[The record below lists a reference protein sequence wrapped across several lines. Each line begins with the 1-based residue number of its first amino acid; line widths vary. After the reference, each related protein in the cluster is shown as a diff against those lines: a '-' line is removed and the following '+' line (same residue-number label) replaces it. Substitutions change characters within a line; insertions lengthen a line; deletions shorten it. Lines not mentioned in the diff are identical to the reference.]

1 MKFIRREEKIK
12 LKKGRKRVR
21 IAIFFLA
28 ILLIISTL
36 GYLIKSF
43 RQNDF
48 FLFQSEKILKPMTGI
63 SSERELVDEFSKTDV
78 RVISLSIIGE
88 KELEASISGGTK
100 ILLKTEKIAQQV
112 SSLQLMLSRFKIEG
126 RIPKKIDLRFEK
138 PIVVF

>member
-1 MKFIRREEKIK
+1 MKFTRREEKIK

-28 ILLIISTL
+28 ILLIISTF
-36 GYLIKSF
+36 GYLIKTW

-63 SSERELVDEFSKTDV
+63 SSERELVEEFSKTDV

-100 ILLKTEKIAQQV
+100 VLLKTEKIAQQV
-112 SSLQLMLSRFKIEG
+112 SSLQVMLSRFKIEG

>member
-1 MKFIRREEKIK
+1 MKFTRREEKIN
-12 LKKGRKRVR
+12 LKKGKKRVR
-21 IAIFFLA
+21 VAVFFLV
-28 ILLIISTL
+28 ILLTISTL

-48 FLFQSEKILKPMTGI
+48 FLFQSEKILKPMAGT
-63 SSERELVDEFSKTDV
+63 SPERELAEEFERADI